1 MRYKQIIFN
10 MVVPTYLQEV
20 CSNMLYECLKPQI
33 VWNNTYTMFFFYID
47 IPMIGAFWVA
57 QLVKNLPAMQETP
70 IRFLG
75 REVPL
80 EKG

>member
-1 MRYKQIIFN
+1 MRYKKIIFN

-20 CSNMLYECLKPQI
+20 CSNILCGCLKPQI
-33 VWNNTYTMFFFYID
+33 VWNTTYTMFFFYTD

-70 IRFLG
+70 VRFLG
-75 REVPL
+75 RDVPL